1 MGEAMDALQRAY
13 KAWRSR
19 QDDGQL
25 ELDVDNQDGGPGR
38 ESRPLSALQGGE
50 MNDETTETVD
60 YEGLAAYLGSLD
72 ARGRYDGKAVSEKL
86 AQFGVNGPVPN
97 EIAGM
102 VLSDEMVRRLGAE
115 VGSYGGWGFQHSA
128 NVRAIAKLGERGA
141 A

>member
-50 MNDETTETVD
+50 MNDETTEESVTLDLVAVLEMYSGSFGGD
-60 YEGLAAYLGSLD
+60 GVVITDVYTHGQDAVRVTTDDGATYEL
-72 ARGRYDGKAVSEKL
+72 E
-86 AQFGVNGPVPN
+86 
-97 EIAGM
+97 
-102 VLSDEMVRRLGAE
+102 VRR
-115 VGSYGGWGFQHSA
+115 V
-128 NVRAIAKLGERGA
+128 
-141 A
+141 